1 MRVKAMRGVCV
12 GVEDNLKEGD
22 VRDLDPATADY
33 LKNIGAAV
41 DASEEVAGAPAAE
54 AKPALEEEKA
64 AAAPSGE
71 ASAAAGDE
79 PAA

>member
-1 MRVKAMRGVCV
+1 MRVKATRGVCV

-41 DASEEVAGAPAAE
+41 DAPEEEVAGVPAAE
-54 AKPALEEEKA
+54 AKPAAEEKA

-71 ASAAAGDE
+71 ASAGAGDK

>member
-12 GVEDNLKEGD
+12 GVEDNLKEGE
-22 VRDLDPATADY
+22 VRDLDPGTADY

-41 DASEEVAGAPAAE
+41 DAPEEEVAGVPAAE
-54 AKPALEEEKA
+54 AKPAPEEA
-64 AAAPSGE
+64 AAAAGGE
-71 ASAAAGDE
+71 ASAAVGDE

>member
-1 MRVKAMRGVCV
+1 MRVKATRGVCV

-41 DASEEVAGAPAAE
+41 DAPEEVAGAPAAE

-64 AAAPSGE
+64 AAAAGGE
-71 ASAAAGDE
+71 ASAAAGDQ